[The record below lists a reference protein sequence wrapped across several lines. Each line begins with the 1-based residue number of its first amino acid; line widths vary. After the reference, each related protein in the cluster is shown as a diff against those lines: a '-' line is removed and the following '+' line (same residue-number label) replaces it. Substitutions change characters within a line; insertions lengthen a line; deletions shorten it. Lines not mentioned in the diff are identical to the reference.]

1 MKKKGFTLIEL
12 LTVIV
17 VLAIIALIATPI
29 VMNTIKNAKK
39 GAAERSADSYVKQV
53 EVAVAEERLSK
64 NEVLEGE
71 YQITSDG
78 NLCRDKSASCS
89 DDKKIKIEM
98 SGTKPTSGKIKIT
111 NGSVDQSS
119 SSMTIGD
126 YTVSYNST
134 KKTYEAI
141 EKGNTTPDTPQ
152 PTKTYT
158 NGEVVYFN
166 VDNGTKCSN
175 YTETQSNTGVKRGC
189 MKFYAFND
197 DGKDTVNLILDHNTT
212 ATVAWITKEDYI
224 AAGGEDLSSDKGDCQ
239 YGNLCSKNKY
249 GPHTLLTQLKND
261 TKSWVGTK
269 TPSNYTMDQTG
280 QASKAKYTID
290 YSGYKAR
297 LITAQELAQITGNTT
312 WDEKTATNSFYFDSK
327 TDTASTTC
335 KSGNTTGCKYGW
347 LYDRTNNN
355 CTKYGCLNNSDKET
369 YGYWTASSRAGN
381 PYNAWSV
388 DCNADVNNNSVG
400 RSSSFGV
407 RPVITV
413 LKSKLS

>member
-1 MKKKGFTLIEL
+1 MNKKHGFTLIEL
-12 LTVIV
+12 LAVIV

-29 VMNTIKNAKK
+29 VMNTIKSSKK

-53 EVAVAEERLSK
+53 EVAVAEERLGK

-111 NGSVDQSS
+111 NGSVDQTS

-134 KKTYEAI
+134 KKTYEAT
-141 EKGNTTPDTPQ
+141 EKGNTTPATPQ

-197 DGKDTVNLILDHNTT
+197 DGGDTVNLILDHNTT
-212 ATVAWITKEDYI
+212 AKVAWN
-224 AAGGEDLSSDKGDCQ
+224 SSGS
-239 YGNLCSKNKY
+239 NAS
-249 GPHTLLTQLKND
+249 GPLTLLTQLKED
-261 TKSWVGTK
+261 TKSWLGTI
-269 TPSNYTMDQTG
+269 TPENFSIDQTG
-280 QASKAKYTID
+280 QTSNAKYTVD
-290 YSGYKAR
+290 YSSYKAR
-297 LITAQELAQITGNTT
+297 LITANEVAQITENIT
-312 WDEKTATNSFYFDSK
+312 WDEKTASSYYYFDSK
-327 TDTASTTC
+327 TTSASDTCTYNYTTST
-335 KSGNTTGCKYGW
+335 GVTTGCKYRW
-347 LYDRTNNN
+347 LYDRTSTN
-355 CTKYGCLNNSDKET
+355 CTKFGCLNNSDQKIS
-369 YGYWTASSRAGN
+369 GYWTISPNASYSED
-381 PYNAWSV
+381 AWRVSFSSSLGSGSV
-388 DCNADVNNNSVG
+388 DTADIY
-400 RSSSFGV
+400 GV

-413 LKSKLS
+413 SKANLS